1 MSTNASNGNVKL
13 WASVALLAG
22 VGIPGVI
29 VRFFGESLGLH
40 LDPSLEALIFGL
52 GIVGAAFLL
61 SWAAEVA
68 QLDVSAS
75 LAIAF
80 LALIA
85 VMPEYMV
92 EAVLAWDA
100 GESFRQLENQSGD
113 VTKEMSLAAA
123 NVTGSNRLLIGVG
136 WSAVI
141 IVFWLRRRTGFDLR
155 GLLRLEL
162 PMLVVATL
170 LTIVVAIGKAI
181 PIWLAAVFIG
191 AYIFYLWRSST
202 QESIEPDLLG
212 AAAVIARF
220 RPRYR
225 RIWVI
230 ALFLYSAAIII
241 TAAEPFVH
249 GLRATGEALGISEF
263 LLIQWLAPLASES
276 PEIIVAVLFALRA
289 NPNDGLTTLISS
301 QVNQLTL
308 LVGSIVVV
316 FSISAGQLSSFPLD
330 YFQPDNFL
338 SRLGS
343 PFGLQSSEFLLT
355 AAASTFGILLISTRI
370 IRIWH
375 GLTLFG
381 IFFAYMTTL
390 LFMPDLFG
398 GEDNVE
404 NVLLRE
410 WAAAIIFGLA
420 VLLVALNWRRVIYV
434 FRGVPETEA
443 DLMVEVESVPGP
455 RTGSS

>member
-1 MSTNASNGNVKL
+1 MTTNASNGKL
-13 WASVALLAG
+13 WVSMILLAG

-29 VRFFGESLGLH
+29 IRFGGIH
-40 LDPSLEALIFGL
+40 LDPALESLIFGV
-52 GIVGAAFLL
+52 GIIGAAFLL

-75 LAIAF
+75 FAIAV

-100 GESFRQLENQSGD
+100 GESYRQLAVAQGE

-123 NVTGSNRLLIGVG
+123 NVTGANRLLIGVG

-141 IVFWLRRRTGFDLR
+141 IIFWLKRRSGFDMR
-155 GLLRLEL
+155 GLLKLEL

-170 LTIVVAIGKAI
+170 LTILVAFSKAI
-181 PIWLAAVFIG
+181 PIWLAVVFIG

-202 QESIEPDLLG
+202 QESEEPDLLG
-212 AAAVIARF
+212 AAAMIASF
-220 RPRYR
+220 RPLYR
-225 RIWVI
+225 RLWVLG
-230 ALFLYSAAIII
+230 LFIFSAGIILI
-241 TAAEPFVH
+241 AAEPFVH
-249 GLRATGEALGISEF
+249 GLRATGEELGISEF

-316 FSISAGQLSSFPLD
+316 FSISSGQILSFPLD
-330 YFQPDNFL
+330 YFEGGFVE
-338 SRLGS
+338 RLTG

-355 AAASTFGILLISTRI
+355 AAASTFAILLISTRI
-370 IRIWH
+370 IKLWH
-375 GLTLFG
+375 GIALLG
-381 IFFAYMTTL
+381 IFVAYMTTL
-390 LFMPDLFG
+390 LAFPGLFG
-398 GEDNVE
+398 GGDGVE
-404 NVLLRE
+404 NVPLRM
-410 WAAAIIFGLA
+410 WSSIIIFGLS
-420 VLLVALNWRRVIYV
+420 VVLVAMNWRRVVYV
-434 FRGVPETEA
+434 FRGVPHP
-443 DLMVEVESVPGP
+443 DGVED
-455 RTGSS
+455 

>member
-1 MSTNASNGNVKL
+1 MTTNASNGKL
-13 WASVALLAG
+13 WVSMILLAG

-29 VRFFGESLGLH
+29 IRFGGLH
-40 LDPSLEALIFGL
+40 LDPALEALIFGV
-52 GIVGAAFLL
+52 GIIGAAFLL

-75 LAIAF
+75 FAIAI

-100 GESFRQLENQSGD
+100 GESYRQLAVAQGE

-123 NVTGSNRLLIGVG
+123 NVTGANRLLIGIG

-141 IVFWLRRRTGFDLR
+141 IIFWLKRRSGFDMR
-155 GLLRLEL
+155 GLLKLEL

-170 LTIVVAIGKAI
+170 LTILVAFSKAI
-181 PIWLAAVFIG
+181 PIWLAVVFIG

-202 QESIEPDLLG
+202 QESEEPDLLG
-212 AAAVIARF
+212 AAAMIAAF
-220 RPRYR
+220 KPLYR
-225 RIWVI
+225 RLWVLG
-230 ALFLYSAAIII
+230 LFIYSAGVILI
-241 TAAEPFVH
+241 AAEPFVH

-316 FSISAGQLSSFPLD
+316 FSISSGQLLSFPLD
-330 YFQPDNFL
+330 YFEPGNFL
-338 SRLGS
+338 SRLTS

-355 AAASTFGILLISTRI
+355 AAASTFAILLISTRI
-370 IRIWH
+370 IKLWH
-375 GLTLFG
+375 GIALLG
-381 IFFAYMTTL
+381 IFVAYMTTL
-390 LFMPDLFG
+390 LFFPGIFG
-398 GEDNVE
+398 GIDDVE
-404 NVLLRE
+404 NVPLRM
-410 WAAAIIFGLA
+410 WASIIVFGLA
-420 VLLVALNWRRVIYV
+420 VALVAVNWRRVVYV
-434 FRGVPETEA
+434 LRGVPHP
-443 DLMVEVESVPGP
+443 DGDSD
-455 RTGSS
+455 

>member
-1 MSTNASNGNVKL
+1 MTTNASNGKL
-13 WASVALLAG
+13 WVSMILLAG

-29 VRFFGESLGLH
+29 IRFGGLH
-40 LDPSLEALIFGL
+40 LDPALEALIFGV
-52 GIVGAAFLL
+52 GIIGAAFLL

-75 LAIAF
+75 FAIAI

-100 GESFRQLENQSGD
+100 GESYRQLAVAQGE

-123 NVTGSNRLLIGVG
+123 NVTGANRLLIGIG

-141 IVFWLRRRTGFDLR
+141 IIFWLKRRSGFDMR

-170 LTIVVAIGKAI
+170 LTILVAFSKAI

-202 QESIEPDLLG
+202 QESEEPDLLG
-212 AAAVIARF
+212 AAAMIAAF
-220 RPRYR
+220 KPLYR
-225 RIWVI
+225 RLWVLG
-230 ALFLYSAAIII
+230 LFIYSAGVILI
-241 TAAEPFVH
+241 AAEPFVH

-316 FSISAGQLSSFPLD
+316 FSISSGQLLSFPLD
-330 YFQPDNFL
+330 YFEPGNFL
-338 SRLGS
+338 SRLTS

-355 AAASTFGILLISTRI
+355 AAASTFAILLISTRI
-370 IRIWH
+370 IKLWH
-375 GLTLFG
+375 GIALLG
-381 IFFAYMTTL
+381 IFVAYMTTL
-390 LFMPDLFG
+390 LFFPGIFG
-398 GEDNVE
+398 GIDDVE
-404 NVLLRE
+404 NVPLRM
-410 WAAAIIFGLA
+410 WASIIVFGLA
-420 VLLVALNWRRVIYV
+420 VVLVAVNWRRVVYV
-434 FRGVPETEA
+434 LRGVPHP
-443 DLMVEVESVPGP
+443 DGDSD
-455 RTGSS
+455 

>member
-1 MSTNASNGNVKL
+1 MTTNASNGKL
-13 WASVALLAG
+13 WVSMILLAG

-29 VRFFGESLGLH
+29 IRFGGIH
-40 LDPSLEALIFGL
+40 LDPALESLIFGV
-52 GIVGAAFLL
+52 GIIGAAFLL

-75 LAIAF
+75 FAIAV

-100 GESFRQLENQSGD
+100 GESYRQLAVAQGE

-123 NVTGSNRLLIGVG
+123 NVTGANRLLIGVG

-141 IVFWLRRRTGFDLR
+141 IIFWLKRRSGFDMR
-155 GLLRLEL
+155 GLLKLEL

-170 LTIVVAIGKAI
+170 LTILVAFSKAI
-181 PIWLAAVFIG
+181 PIWLAVVFIG

-202 QESIEPDLLG
+202 QESEEPDLLG
-212 AAAVIARF
+212 AAAMIASF
-220 RPRYR
+220 RPLYR
-225 RIWVI
+225 RLWVLG
-230 ALFLYSAAIII
+230 LFIFSAGIILI
-241 TAAEPFVH
+241 AAEPFVH
-249 GLRATGEALGISEF
+249 GLRATGEELGISEF

-316 FSISAGQLSSFPLD
+316 FSISSGQILSFPLD
-330 YFQPDNFL
+330 YFEGGFVE
-338 SRLGS
+338 RLTS

-355 AAASTFGILLISTRI
+355 AAASTFAILLISTRI
-370 IRIWH
+370 IKLWH
-375 GLTLFG
+375 GIALLG
-381 IFFAYMTTL
+381 IFVAYMTTL
-390 LFMPDLFG
+390 LAFPGLFG
-398 GEDNVE
+398 GGDGVE
-404 NVLLRE
+404 NVPLRM
-410 WAAAIIFGLA
+410 WSSIIIFGLS
-420 VLLVALNWRRVIYV
+420 VVLVAMNWRRVVYV
-434 FRGVPETEA
+434 LRGVPHP
-443 DLMVEVESVPGP
+443 DGVEG
-455 RTGSS
+455 

>member
-1 MSTNASNGNVKL
+1 MTTNASNGKL
-13 WASVALLAG
+13 WVSMILLAG

-29 VRFFGESLGLH
+29 IRFGGIH
-40 LDPSLEALIFGL
+40 LDPALESLIFGV
-52 GIVGAAFLL
+52 GIIGAAFLL

-75 LAIAF
+75 FAIAV

-100 GESFRQLENQSGD
+100 GESYRQLAVAQGE

-123 NVTGSNRLLIGVG
+123 NVTGANRLLIGVG

-141 IVFWLRRRTGFDLR
+141 IIFWLKRRSGFDMR
-155 GLLRLEL
+155 GLLKLEL

-170 LTIVVAIGKAI
+170 LTILVAFSKAI
-181 PIWLAAVFIG
+181 PIWLAVVFIG

-202 QESIEPDLLG
+202 QESEEPDLLG
-212 AAAVIARF
+212 AAAMIASF
-220 RPRYR
+220 RPLYR
-225 RIWVI
+225 RLWVLG
-230 ALFLYSAAIII
+230 LFIFSAGIILI
-241 TAAEPFVH
+241 AAEPFVH
-249 GLRATGEALGISEF
+249 GLRATGEELGISEF

-316 FSISAGQLSSFPLD
+316 FSISSGQILSFPLD
-330 YFQPDNFL
+330 YFEGGFVE
-338 SRLGS
+338 RLTS

-355 AAASTFGILLISTRI
+355 AAASTFAILLISTRI
-370 IRIWH
+370 IKLWH
-375 GLTLFG
+375 GIALLG
-381 IFFAYMTTL
+381 IFVAYMTTL
-390 LFMPDLFG
+390 LAFPGLFG
-398 GEDNVE
+398 GGDGVE
-404 NVLLRE
+404 NVPLRM
-410 WAAAIIFGLA
+410 WSSIIIFGLS
-420 VLLVALNWRRVIYV
+420 VVLVAMNWRRVVYV
-434 FRGVPETEA
+434 FRGVPHP
-443 DLMVEVESVPGP
+443 DGVED
-455 RTGSS
+455 

>member
-1 MSTNASNGNVKL
+1 MTTNASNGKL
-13 WASVALLAG
+13 WVSMILLAG

-29 VRFFGESLGLH
+29 IRFGGLH
-40 LDPSLEALIFGL
+40 LDPALEALIFGV
-52 GIVGAAFLL
+52 GIIGAAFLL

-75 LAIAF
+75 FAIAI

-100 GESFRQLENQSGD
+100 GESYRQLAVAQGE

-123 NVTGSNRLLIGVG
+123 NVTGANRLLIGIG

-141 IVFWLRRRTGFDLR
+141 IIFWLKRRSGFDMR
-155 GLLRLEL
+155 GLLKLEL

-170 LTIVVAIGKAI
+170 LTILVAFSKAI
-181 PIWLAAVFIG
+181 PIWLAVVFIG

-202 QESIEPDLLG
+202 QESEEPDLLG
-212 AAAVIARF
+212 AAAMIAAF
-220 RPRYR
+220 KPLYR
-225 RIWVI
+225 RLWVLG
-230 ALFLYSAAIII
+230 LFIYSAGVILI
-241 TAAEPFVH
+241 AAEPFVH

-316 FSISAGQLSSFPLD
+316 FSISSGQLLSFPLD
-330 YFQPDNFL
+330 YFEPGNFL
-338 SRLGS
+338 SRLTS

-355 AAASTFGILLISTRI
+355 AAASTFAILLISTRI
-370 IRIWH
+370 IKLWH
-375 GLTLFG
+375 GIALLG
-381 IFFAYMTTL
+381 IFVSYMTTL
-390 LFMPDLFG
+390 LFFPGIFG
-398 GEDNVE
+398 GIDDVE
-404 NVLLRE
+404 NVPLRM
-410 WAAAIIFGLA
+410 WASIIVFGLA
-420 VLLVALNWRRVIYV
+420 VVLVAVNWRRVVYV
-434 FRGVPETEA
+434 LRGVPHPDGIE
-443 DLMVEVESVPGP
+443 G
-455 RTGSS
+455 

>member
-1 MSTNASNGNVKL
+1 MTTNASTTNASYGKL
-13 WASVALLAG
+13 WVSVALLGG

-29 VRFFGESLGLH
+29 IRFAGLH
-40 LDPSLEALIFGL
+40 LDPALESLIFGV
-52 GIVGAAFLL
+52 GIIGAAFLL

-75 LAIAF
+75 FAIAI

-100 GESFRQLENQSGD
+100 GEAFKQVAVIEGA
-113 VTKEMSLAAA
+113 VPKEMSLAAA
-123 NVTGSNRLLIGVG
+123 NVTGANRLLIGIG

-141 IVFWLRRRTGFDLR
+141 IIFWLKRRAGFDMR

-162 PMLVVATL
+162 PMLVAATL
-170 LTIVVAIGKAI
+170 LTIVVAFSKSI

-202 QESIEPDLLG
+202 QESEEPDLLG
-212 AAAVIARF
+212 AAAIIAAF
-220 RPRYR
+220 KPLYR
-225 RIWVI
+225 RLWVV
-230 ALFLYSAAIII
+230 ALFIYSATIILI
-241 TAAEPFVH
+241 AAEPFVH

-276 PEIIVAVLFALRA
+276 PEIIVAVLFALRS

-316 FSISAGQLSSFPLD
+316 FSISAGQPLSFQLD
-330 YFQPDNFL
+330 YFEGGFIERL
-338 SRLGS
+338 SQ

-355 AAASTFGILLISTRI
+355 AAASAFGLLLISTRI
-370 IRIWH
+370 IKVWH
-375 GLTLFG
+375 GLALFG
-381 IFFAYMTTL
+381 IFGAYMLTL
-390 LFMPDLFG
+390 LFFPGIFG
-398 GEDNVE
+398 GGHDVE
-404 NVLLRE
+404 NVPLRM
-410 WAAAIIFGLA
+410 WASAIVFGLA
-420 VLLVALNWRRVIYV
+420 ALLVAFNWRRVIYV
-434 FRGVPETEA
+434 FKGVPHPDGDDEG
-443 DLMVEVESVPGP
+443 MPGDRSDSP
-455 RTGSS
+455 

>member
-1 MSTNASNGNVKL
+1 MTTNASNGKL
-13 WASVALLAG
+13 WVSMILLAG

-29 VRFFGESLGLH
+29 IRFGGLH
-40 LDPSLEALIFGL
+40 LDPALESLIFGV
-52 GIVGAAFLL
+52 GIIGAAFLL

-75 LAIAF
+75 FAIAV

-100 GESFRQLENQSGD
+100 GESYRQLAVAQGE

-123 NVTGSNRLLIGVG
+123 NVTGANRLLIGVG

-141 IVFWLRRRTGFDLR
+141 IIFWLKRRSGFDMR
-155 GLLRLEL
+155 GLLKLEL

-170 LTIVVAIGKAI
+170 LTILVAFSKAI
-181 PIWLAAVFIG
+181 PIWLAVVFIG

-202 QESIEPDLLG
+202 QESEEPDLLG
-212 AAAVIARF
+212 AAAMIASF
-220 RPRYR
+220 RPLYR
-225 RIWVI
+225 RLWVLG
-230 ALFLYSAAIII
+230 LFIFSAGIILI
-241 TAAEPFVH
+241 AAEPFVH
-249 GLRATGEALGISEF
+249 GLRATGEELGISEF

-316 FSISAGQLSSFPLD
+316 FSISSGQILSFPLD
-330 YFQPDNFL
+330 YFEGGFVE
-338 SRLGS
+338 RLTS

-355 AAASTFGILLISTRI
+355 AAASTFAILLISTRI
-370 IRIWH
+370 IKLWH
-375 GLTLFG
+375 GIALLG
-381 IFFAYMTTL
+381 IFVAYMTTL
-390 LFMPDLFG
+390 LAFPGLFG
-398 GEDNVE
+398 GGDGVE
-404 NVLLRE
+404 NVPLRM
-410 WAAAIIFGLA
+410 WSSIIIFGLA
-420 VLLVALNWRRVIYV
+420 VVLVAMNWRRVVYV
-434 FRGVPETEA
+434 FRGVPHP
-443 DLMVEVESVPGP
+443 DGVED
-455 RTGSS
+455 

>member
-1 MSTNASNGNVKL
+1 MTTNASNGKL
-13 WASVALLAG
+13 WVSMILLAG

-29 VRFFGESLGLH
+29 IRFGGLH
-40 LDPSLEALIFGL
+40 LDPALEALIFGV
-52 GIVGAAFLL
+52 GIIGAAFLL

-75 LAIAF
+75 FAIAI

-100 GESFRQLENQSGD
+100 GESYRQLAVAQGE

-123 NVTGSNRLLIGVG
+123 NVTGANRLLIGIG

-141 IVFWLRRRTGFDLR
+141 IIFWLKRRSGFDMR
-155 GLLRLEL
+155 GLLKLEL

-170 LTIVVAIGKAI
+170 LTILVAFSKAI
-181 PIWLAAVFIG
+181 PIWLAVVFIG

-202 QESIEPDLLG
+202 QESEEPDLLG
-212 AAAVIARF
+212 AAAMIAAF
-220 RPRYR
+220 KPLYR
-225 RIWVI
+225 RLWVLG
-230 ALFLYSAAIII
+230 LFIYSAGVILI
-241 TAAEPFVH
+241 AAEPFVH

-316 FSISAGQLSSFPLD
+316 FSISSGQLLSFPLD
-330 YFQPDNFL
+330 YFEPGNFL
-338 SRLGS
+338 SRLTS

-355 AAASTFGILLISTRI
+355 AAASTFAILLISTRI
-370 IRIWH
+370 IKLWH
-375 GLTLFG
+375 GIALLG
-381 IFFAYMTTL
+381 IFVAYMTTL
-390 LFMPDLFG
+390 LFFPGIFG
-398 GEDNVE
+398 GIDDVE
-404 NVLLRE
+404 NVPLRM
-410 WAAAIIFGLA
+410 WASIIVFGLA
-420 VLLVALNWRRVIYV
+420 VVLVAVNWRRVVYV
-434 FRGVPETEA
+434 LRGVPHPEGDE
-443 DLMVEVESVPGP
+443 G
-455 RTGSS
+455 

>member
-1 MSTNASNGNVKL
+1 MTTNASTTNASYGKL
-13 WASVALLAG
+13 WASVALLGG

-29 VRFFGESLGLH
+29 VRFAGIH
-40 LDPSLEALIFGL
+40 VDPTLEALIFGL

-75 LAIAF
+75 LAIAV

-85 VMPEYMV
+85 VLPEYMV

-100 GESFRQLENQSGD
+100 GESFRQVGD
-113 VTKEMSLAAA
+113 HTGQVSKEMSLAAA

-141 IVFWLRRRTGFDLR
+141 IVFWLRRRSGFDLR

-170 LTIVVAIGKAI
+170 LTIIVAIGKAI
-181 PIWLAAVFIG
+181 PIWLAVVFIG
-191 AYIFYLWRSST
+191 AYVFYLWRSST
-202 QESIEPDLLG
+202 QESVEPDLLG
-212 AAAVIARF
+212 AAAIIGRF

-225 RIWVI
+225 RFWVL
-230 ALFLYSAAIII
+230 ALFIYSAAIII
-241 TAAEPFVH
+241 MAAEPFVH

-316 FSISAGQLSSFPLD
+316 FSISSGQVQSFPLD
-330 YFQPDNFL
+330 YFEPSGFL
-338 SRLGS
+338 SRLSS

-355 AAASTFGILLISTRI
+355 AATSTIGILLISTRI
-370 IRIWH
+370 IRLWH
-375 GLTLFG
+375 GIALLGLFCVYMATLLVFPNIFGGVDDAENLTLRLWSSG
-381 IFFAYMTTL
+381 I
-390 LFMPDLFG
+390 G
-398 GEDNVE
+398 
-404 NVLLRE
+404 
-410 WAAAIIFGLA
+410 FGLGA
-420 VLLVALNWRRVIYV
+420 LLVVFNWRRVIYV
-434 FRGVPETEA
+434 FKGVPETDA
-443 DLMVEVESVPGP
+443 DMMVEVEGMPSIRSDSP
-455 RTGSS
+455 